1 MQAQSLLRVPAI
13 GSPKTKIDWTVW
25 KSDVITEQVFR
36 KLENVAYAMGI
47 DAAII

>member
-1 MQAQSLLRVPAI
+1 MPALVQ
-13 GSPKTKIDWTVW
+13 GLV
-25 KSDVITEQVFR
+25 TEQVFR